1 MLNRTK
7 AHHDLNWSNN
17 RPPVDSIPWHHEEQ
31 QPARRGRLT
40 TLEALQL
47 IRRRYEATLRESVS
61 HTEHATHSYS
71 DLEQREQQAA

>member
-7 AHHDLNWSNN
+7 AQHDLDWPAYN
-17 RPPVDSIPWHHEEQ
+17 REPAEQIPWHHTEQ

-47 IRRRYEATLRESVS
+47 IRRRYEATLRESS
-61 HTEHATHSYS
+61 LTEHGFDNHAQH
-71 DLEQREQQAA
+71 EQQAA